1 MVEKRGRPA
10 LPGERYPSGDRREA
24 GDPRAE
30 NVFRRFAE
38 LEQMVGLDPRL
49 TSQIGRL
56 RYLRL
61 LTDTQAAAA
70 DKIAQIYGR
79 FEHIHERRRSSV
91 SPSYQLGR
99 RTGAGRDYDPAVI
112 AAAEADYRDL
122 QDCIP
127 AIPREARDVIEQLC
141 VENCAISSLHLP
153 HVRIILDRV
162 AGAFG
167 LGPAVG
173 DGIPAA
179 TARRRAARQRA
190 PSRAERFEQGDYAVG
205 APKPQLTA
213 AEQEAARRDREAT
226 VRRIEQ
232 GNALRAKVGKT
243 SSALPDS

>member
-1 MVEKRGRPA
+1 MVGKRGRPA
-10 LPGERYPSGDRREA
+10 LPGERYPSGERRVA
-24 GDPRAE
+24 ADPRAE

-70 DKIAQIYGR
+70 DRIAQIYGR
-79 FEHIHERRRSSV
+79 FEQIHERRRSSV

-99 RTGAGRDYDPAVI
+99 STGAGRDYDPAEI
-112 AAAEADYRDL
+112 AEAEADFRDL

-141 VENCAISSLHLP
+141 VENCAVSSLYLP
-153 HVRIILDRV
+153 HLRIILDRV

-167 LGPAVG
+167 LGPAVR
-173 DGIPAA
+173 DNSVSAV
-179 TARRRAARQRA
+179 TARRRAARQTTPR
-190 PSRAERFEQGDYAVG
+190 RAERFEQGGYAVG
-205 APKPQLTA
+205 APKLPMTA
-213 AEQEAARRDREAT
+213 EEVEAARRDREAT
-226 VRRIEQ
+226 ARRIER
-232 GNALRAKVGKT
+232 GNARRAAEPQG
-243 SSALPDS
+243 SSS

>member
-10 LPGERYPSGDRREA
+10 LPGERYPSGDRRVA

-56 RYLRL
+56 RYLGL
-61 LTDTQAAAA
+61 LTDNQAAAA
-70 DKIAQIYGR
+70 DRIAQIYGR
-79 FEHIHERRRSSV
+79 YERIHERRRSSV

-99 RTGAGRDYDPAVI
+99 RTGDGRDYDPAEI

-141 VENCAISSLHLP
+141 VENCAISSLYLP

-167 LGPAVG
+167 LGPAVR
-173 DGIPAA
+173 DNSIAV
-179 TARRRAARQRA
+179 TARRRARQKT
-190 PSRAERFEQGDYAVG
+190 PSRAERFEQGGYAAG
-205 APKPQLTA
+205 APQPQLA
-213 AEQEAARRDREAT
+213 AEEREAAARDREAT

-232 GNALRAKVGKT
+232 GNVRRAKEEQEPQ
-243 SSALPDS
+243 A

>member
-1 MVEKRGRPA
+1 MVGKRGRPA
-10 LPGERYPSGDRREA
+10 LPGERYPSGERRVA
-24 GDPRAE
+24 ADPRAE

-61 LTDTQAAAA
+61 LTDNQAAAA
-70 DKIAQIYGR
+70 DRIAQIYGR
-79 FEHIHERRRSSV
+79 FEQIHERRRSSV

-99 RTGAGRDYDPAVI
+99 RTGAGRDFDPAQI

-127 AIPREARDVIEQLC
+127 PIPREARDVIEQLC
-141 VENCAISSLHLP
+141 VENCAISSLYLP

-167 LGPAVG
+167 LGPAVR
-173 DGIPAA
+173 DNSVSAV
-179 TARRRAARQRA
+179 TARRRATRQRI
-190 PSRAERFEQGDYAVG
+190 R
-205 APKPQLTA
+205 
-213 AEQEAARRDREAT
+213 
-226 VRRIEQ
+226 Q
-232 GNALRAKVGKT
+232 GNARQAGEGQEPQ
-243 SSALPDS
+243 A